1 VAAEQYV
8 DQLAIVRQLREQ
20 TRVLK
25 EENDVLKGGGGGGT
39 SGGMDTALI
48 DAKIAASEARTDTKF
63 AKLEG
68 KIDILVER
76 STDAR
81 TEARTTRRTVI
92 GTGLSVAA
100 LLVAIFT
107 LYSNSFTLGSRVDE
121 VARIEARQAYNEL
134 REREIEPADVPAQSN
149 TTAPSPKKDRAP

>member
-1 VAAEQYV
+1 VAAEEPA
-8 DQLAIVRQLREQ
+8 DQLALVRQLREQ

-25 EENDVLKGGGGGGT
+25 EENDALKGGGGGGT

-48 DAKIAASEARTDTKF
+48 DAKIAASEARTETKF

-81 TEARTTRRTVI
+81 TEARSTRRTVI
-92 GTGLSVAA
+92 GTGFSIAA
-100 LLVAIFT
+100 LVIAIFT

-121 VARIEARQAYNEL
+121 VARIEARQTFNEL
-134 REREIEPADVPAQSN
+134 QEREPESTPEPAEAN
-149 TTAPSPKKDRAP
+149 TSIITGNKIRG